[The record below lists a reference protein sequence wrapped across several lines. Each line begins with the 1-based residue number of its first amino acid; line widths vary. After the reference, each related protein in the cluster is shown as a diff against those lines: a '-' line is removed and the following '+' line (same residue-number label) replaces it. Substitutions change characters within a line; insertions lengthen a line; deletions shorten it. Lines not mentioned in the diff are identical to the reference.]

1 MNLQLVK
8 IQRQN
13 AFDYSL
19 LSEFMKKKNGKLIFT
34 AGFGNAGQIRDNTN
48 KNKLN
53 LMQKFERNFQIQSI
67 IKSYNE
73 AFHINPK
80 QLDKNWT
87 PEKDQ
92 RIYPGLFLPR
102 LNKEKETRN
111 IKYFKIN
118 PNATFNQFHNKTLLR
133 NSSISYGPNL
143 SMYGS
148 TKKFNNNTT
157 LDNNNNNNDNSI
169 DYNNYFYHTI
179 DCFPQGTSTS
189 SDKDFNS
196 NMNKCSSTST
206 FFNNNKRNKKLLRN
220 ISQDCIYLFGQNK
233 IIYRNKN
240 DKSRNND
247 ILGQKPEIQ
256 KTPFIDYSKEFN
268 PYKTKYKLKKN
279 FEFYKDKTKAYE
291 NFSEIKQE
299 YIFKIRK
306 MFENKKNVKY
316 HFEYLPSHKTV
327 KTMVR
332 KNKIFDLMK

>member
-8 IQRQN
+8 IKRQN

-80 QLDKNWT
+80 QLDKNLT

-102 LNKEKETRN
+102 LNKDKDTQN
-111 IKYFKIN
+111 LKYCKIN
-118 PNATFNQFHNKTLLR
+118 PNTTFNQFHNKALLR

-157 LDNNNNNNDNSI
+157 LDNNDNSI

-179 DCFPQGTSTS
+179 DCFPQGTSSS

-206 FFNNNKRNKKLLRN
+206 FFNNNKKNKKLLRN

-240 DKSRNND
+240 DKSRNID
-247 ILGQKPEIQ
+247 VLGQSSEIQ
-256 KTPFIDYSKEFN
+256 KNPFIDYSQEFN
-268 PYKTKYKLKKN
+268 PYKTKYRLKKN